1 MTSLR
6 ERIDV
11 LEQDL
16 ASEPIRISAY
26 HDLPFAIFRYEPD
39 KEYELRKEASLLV
52 TRLENQ
58 GKKVITISLAQL
70 MWEGIEK
77 TRGISYVVET
87 EKRFGFKM
95 AQTTVNNL
103 LSKLSPLP
111 DMLEKRMSC
120 CFDTHSESYVETT
133 KRIEGLNPNKH
144 IVFLTRASALA
155 PAIYRMSKLLD
166 EMHGRTMVPII
177 LFYPGDREG
186 ETELRF
192 MGIEGREGISGYNYR
207 VKIY

>member
-16 ASEPIRISAY
+16 ASDPIRISAY
-26 HDLPFAIFRYEPD
+26 HDLPFAIFRYEPE
-39 KEYELRKEASLLV
+39 KEYELRKEASLLA
-52 TRLENQ
+52 TRLENK
-58 GKKVITISLAQL
+58 GKKVVTISLAQL

-77 TRGISYVVET
+77 TRRVSYVIQT
-87 EKRFGFKM
+87 EKRFGFNM

-111 DMLEKRMSC
+111 DMLA
-120 CFDTHSESYVETT
+120 
-133 KRIEGLNPNKH
+133 KRIEGLDQNKH
-144 IVFLTRASALA
+144 IVFLTRAAALA
-155 PAIYRMSKLLD
+155 PVIYRMSKLLD
-166 EMHGRTMVPII
+166 EMHRQTMVPII

>member
-1 MTSLR
+1 MTLLR

-11 LEQDL
+11 LEGDL

-39 KEYELRKEASLLV
+39 KEYELRKEASLLA
-52 TRLENQ
+52 TRLENR
-58 GKKVITISLAQL
+58 GKKVVTISLAQL
-70 MWEGIEK
+70 MWEGIEN
-77 TRGISYVVET
+77 TRKISYVVQT
-87 EKRFGFKM
+87 EKRFGFEM

-111 DMLEKRMSC
+111 DMLAQKI
-120 CFDTHSESYVETT
+120 D
-133 KRIEGLNPNKH
+133 GLDQNKY
-144 IVFLTRASALA
+144 IVFLTRAAALA